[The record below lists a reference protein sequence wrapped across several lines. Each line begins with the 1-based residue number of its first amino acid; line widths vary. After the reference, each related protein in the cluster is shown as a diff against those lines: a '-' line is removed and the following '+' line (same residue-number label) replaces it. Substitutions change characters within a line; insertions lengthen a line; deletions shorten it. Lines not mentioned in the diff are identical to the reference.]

1 MVSKKICHF
10 DYDLY
15 ILYKYFIMKTGLKN
29 GCFVLMVVVLYL
41 LLFVT
46 TCLHVPTNMFLTSLP
61 PFVIVGFLLWKSPM
75 WAKAVVAI
83 YFVAVAVYVL
93 FHNDIMGPMEFEI
106 NDRPLNVP
114 GQFNYSWRY
123 FWVMAYIYEVS
134 WIWGVPSLIF
144 SVIIK
149 LYLFCK
155 KN

>member
-1 MVSKKICHF
+1 MR
-10 DYDLY
+10 
-15 ILYKYFIMKTGLKN
+15 TGLKN
-29 GCFVLMVVVLYL
+29 GCVVLMVVVLYL

-61 PFVIVGFLLWKSPM
+61 PLVIVGFLLWKSPI
-75 WAKAVVAI
+75 WAKTVVAI

-93 FHNDIMGPMEFEI
+93 FHNDIMGPMKFEI
-106 NDRPLNVP
+106 SDKPLNVP

-123 FWVMAYIYEVS
+123 FWVMAYIHKVS
-134 WIWGVPSLIF
+134 WTWGVPSLIF

-155 KN
+155 KKMR